1 MADSN
6 QPDQPDHDLNEEDE
20 TDQNVQGVD
29 GQEQV
34 TDDAQGSYW
43 PHSSGQTEI
52 QEDGDGL
59 EEEDGGERG
68 FEEENSDLSD
78 DETEMVVLDPDHP
91 LMKRFQDALEGHLNK
106 QLEKVNLEVRE
117 LKEGLKDKLK
127 EREEIGVNLYGVQ
140 QELAKCQM
148 TLEKNH
154 DECAKLSKLRNQ
166 TEEQLNDVRNM
177 YKQTQQNVNQQ
188 QKEASA
194 LQTELENLSLH
205 LFYMTNAKEDI
216 RSDIA
221 VMRRAAEKADS
232 EVAQSEIEKQKQDL
246 YVDRLTENVDKLRE
260 QIALYEAQCQ
270 AQNEETKAAKE
281 ALFEARTEIESIEL
295 EKKQLLQQWNSSL
308 IGMKR
313 RDEAHSAMTEALNQ
327 QRQQIQSLQTE
338 IEGYKKSIQKEQEN
352 NETLTLMLQKN
363 EIDINSLKKQIAT
376 SQAKQEQLKQEY
388 SAYSRM
394 LHETEQNLNR
404 ATTDKTLRLN
414 ELVAL
419 RKQMEREYQEK
430 LQLEENIMDAM
441 RNKLTADKVSYYAKK
456 MAGKVRK
463 NIAELEAAR
472 AKVENE
478 ISRDALEFSHT
489 SSRVE
494 SLRKT
499 LDELD
504 KEIHE
509 KNQIISRSE
518 GEIIKRNAV
527 IERKQGLI
535 DQYNKKVEAIAAEQ
549 GGEELG
555 PLEAE
560 VASLTKSIDTRTQEI
575 ADLQQFWLRQ
585 QLELVKMS
593 KEKNNQQ
600 RQVDNMK
607 KALTILHMK
616 KMRIE
621 NEIDGQLGETR
632 DVERN
637 IRNMQNDMLK
647 LNQLLTKEGKIQE
660 NLEQD
665 NILMEN
671 DFVLSLKE
679 AEKESI
685 EMQNTLEELGEEKE
699 RLLNSLV
706 EAERQI
712 MLWEKKTQLA
722 REAKATVDSE
732 VGQGEIRAMNAEIH
746 RMEVRHTQLM
756 KLQEKLIQDM
766 EKAVSRRDT
775 IVTRGDAQSKLNKK
789 VETKGTFHKK
799 LAELRKKIKQV
810 QQDANNSDQDIAEL
824 RSHQQLLSQQLEEKQ
839 KGFHQLQSAADTLDG
854 DVERLQEVKQMNL
867 SEILAKQQRVKNYQA
882 LKEGKYNVLCKTEAA
897 LEAEMQKQTD
907 KMHTIAT
914 IVDRLNQEFP
924 HIQPSM
930 RPVVLA
936 LSSRGVKED

>member
-1 MADSN
+1 
-6 QPDQPDHDLNEEDE
+6 
-20 TDQNVQGVD
+20 
-29 GQEQV
+29 
-34 TDDAQGSYW
+34 
-43 PHSSGQTEI
+43 
-52 QEDGDGL
+52 
-59 EEEDGGERG
+59 
-68 FEEENSDLSD
+68 
-78 DETEMVVLDPDHP
+78 
-91 LMKRFQDALEGHLNK
+91 
-106 QLEKVNLEVRE
+106 
-117 LKEGLKDKLK
+117 
-127 EREEIGVNLYGVQ
+127 
-140 QELAKCQM
+140 
-148 TLEKNH
+148 
-154 DECAKLSKLRNQ
+154 
-166 TEEQLNDVRNM
+166 
-177 YKQTQQNVNQQ
+177 
-188 QKEASA
+188 
-194 LQTELENLSLH
+194 
-205 LFYMTNAKEDI
+205 
-216 RSDIA
+216 
-221 VMRRAAEKADS
+221 
-232 EVAQSEIEKQKQDL
+232 DL

-281 ALFEARTEIESIEL
+281 ALFEARSEIESIEL

-313 RDEAHSAMTEALNQ
+313 RDEAHSAMNEALSQ

-363 EIDINSLKKQIAT
+363 EIDINSMRKQITT
-376 SQAKQEQLKQEY
+376 SQTKQEQLKQEY
-388 SAYSRM
+388 GAYSRM

-419 RKQMEREYQEK
+419 RKQTEREYQEK

-441 RNKLTADKVSYYAKK
+441 RSKLTADKVTYYANK

-463 NIAELEAAR
+463 GIAELEAAR
-472 AKVENE
+472 AKAENE
-478 ISRDALEFSHT
+478 LSRDTLEYSHT
-489 SSRVE
+489 STRVE

-509 KNQIISRSE
+509 KNDIISRSE

-535 DQYNKKVEAIAAEQ
+535 DQYNKKVEAIAIEQ
-549 GGEELG
+549 RGEELG

-560 VASLTKSIDTRTQEI
+560 VASLTKSIDTRTQDI

-593 KEKNNQQ
+593 KDKNNQQ
-600 RQVDNMK
+600 REVDNMK

-621 NEIDGQLGETR
+621 GEIEGQLSEKK

-647 LNQLLTKEGKIQE
+647 LNQLLTKEGKLQE

-665 NILMEN
+665 NILIET

-685 EMQNTLEELGEEKE
+685 EMQNKLEELSEEKE

-706 EAERQI
+706 ESERQI

-746 RMEVRHTQLM
+746 RMEVRHAQLM

-775 IVTRGDAQSKLNKK
+775 IVTRGDAQAKLNKK
-789 VETKGTFHKK
+789 VETKGAFQKK
-799 LAELRKKIKQV
+799 LAELKKRIKQV
-810 QQDANNSDQDIAEL
+810 QQDANNSDKDIAEL
-824 RSHQQLLSQQLEEKQ
+824 RGHQQLLSQQLEDKQ
-839 KGFHQLQSAADTLDG
+839 KDFHQLQSAADTLDG
-854 DVERLQEVKQMNL
+854 DIERLQEVKQMNMT
-867 SEILAKQQRVKNYQA
+867 EILARQQRVKNYQS
-882 LKEGKYNVLCKTEAA
+882 LKEGKYNLLCKTEAA
-897 LEAEMQKQTD
+897 LETEMQKQTD

-924 HIQPSM
+924 HIQPAM
-930 RPVVLA
+930 RPIVLA